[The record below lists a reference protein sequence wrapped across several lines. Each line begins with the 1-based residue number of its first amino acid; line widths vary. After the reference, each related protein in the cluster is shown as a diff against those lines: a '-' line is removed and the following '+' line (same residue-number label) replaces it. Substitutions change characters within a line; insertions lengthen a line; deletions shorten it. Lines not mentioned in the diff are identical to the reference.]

1 MLCQSWGVNSD
12 LLSMY
17 LIFNIC
23 KSISLPMDFAEPFGR
38 SWFFYS

>member
-1 MLCQSWGVNSD
+1 MLCLSWGVNSD